1 MAIYNLLLIV
11 FWLIFLLYWATSAR
25 EMKKIAH
32 QEAPW
37 RGLSILIIFVALLFL
52 QEYVFHFDFIPHT
65 AMIEVMGVIFC
76 DLGIAFAIWAR
87 RHLGKSW
94 NARPS
99 IQEEHELV
107 TTGPYR
113 FVRHPIYTGVMI
125 AVLGST
131 LVGGTFWFL
140 IFILFCFELVW
151 RIRIEE
157 RLMLQQFPNQYPDYK
172 KRTKA
177 LIPFVL

>member
-1 MAIYNLLLIV
+1 MIYNWLVIA
-11 FWLIFLLYWATSAR
+11 FWVIFLVYWMVSAR
-25 EMKKIAH
+25 EMKKTARR
-32 QEAPW
+32 EAPW
-37 RGLSILIIFVALLFL
+37 RGLSILIVFFALLFL
-52 QEYVFHFDFIPHT
+52 QGYVFHFDFIPHT
-65 AMIEVMGVIFC
+65 VMIEVTGVVLC
-76 DLGIAFAIWAR
+76 GLGIAFAIWAR

-94 NARPS
+94 SARPS

-107 TTGPYR
+107 TSGPYR
-113 FVRHPIYTGVMI
+113 SVRHPIYTGVMI

-131 LVGGTFWFL
+131 LVGGTFWFI

-157 RLMLQQFPNQYPDYK
+157 QLMLQQFPNQYPDYK
-172 KRTKA
+172 ERTKM